1 MAKKQPTTGLFTST
15 EFSSF
20 KPGVYRKTDT
30 ILKGILSSARNKI
43 KNQIMPFVP
52 DQYMIGGWVNSGNL
66 LGYIWTRIFPFGI
79 NTNGTHCINFAI
91 DQNGLHLRIDTD
103 KSKYVKLNGTGTF
116 NRSPIADSIWNNSFE
131 TIDVSQATTL
141 SAQNIAAWIIDY
153 MNRHKIDYINYIKA
167 FSLTGQQPAAANIV
181 IPHQP
186 SGKTLPLNNI
196 LYGPPGTGKTYN
208 TVNKALEIIDGIS
221 QHDIIRFKQLKSL
234 GRIEFITFH
243 QSMSYEDFVEG
254 IKPITMGQQVTYD
267 VKPGMFKQICEK
279 AEIDPENNYV
289 LIIDEI
295 NRGNVSQIF
304 GELITLIEKDKR
316 LGEKEELTVK
326 LPYSSTCVQTGQ
338 QVKEFGVP
346 KNLYIIGTM
355 NTADRSVEALDTAL
369 RRRFFFEEMMPDPSL
384 LNCTITDNNNHN
396 FCTLEDLLLT
406 INSRLEVLKDRD
418 HLIGHSYFMKFNS
431 QASVLPDDLRD
442 VFHYEIIPLLQEY
455 FYGDYEKILMILGD
469 GFVDRI
475 NIQSNPVVFA
485 AGGLSYSQP
494 NYIYRLKPISG
505 VNMLG
510 ALSSMQIQNWKP

>member
-15 EFSSF
+15 ELNSL

-30 ILKGILSSARNKI
+30 ILRSILSGARDKI
-43 KNQIMPFVP
+43 KNQIMPLIH
-52 DQYMIGGWVNSGNL
+52 DQYVIGGWVNSGNL
-66 LGYIWTRIFPFGI
+66 LGYIWTRIFPFGV
-79 NTNGTHCINFAI
+79 NTNKTHCINFGI

-103 KSKYVKLNGTGTF
+103 KNAFEKINGKSTF
-116 NRSPIADSIWNNSFE
+116 NRSPIADSIWNNSLE
-131 TIDVSQATTL
+131 TIDAIKATAL
-141 SAQNIAAWIIDY
+141 SAQQIADWITDY
-153 MNRHKIDYINYIKA
+153 MNRHKTDYINYINA
-167 FSLTGQQPAAANIV
+167 FGSTSQLPV
-181 IPHQP
+181 LPHHP
-186 SGKTLPLNNI
+186 LPLNRI

-208 TVNKALEIIDGIS
+208 TVNKALEIIDGVC
-221 QHDIIRFKQLKSL
+221 QHDILRFKQLKAL
-234 GRIEFITFH
+234 GRIAFVTFH
-243 QSMSYEDFVEG
+243 QSMSYEEFVEG
-254 IKPITMGQQVTYD
+254 IKPITTSQTVTYD
-267 VKPGMFKQICEK
+267 VKPGIFKIICED
-279 AEIDPENNYV
+279 AENDPENNYV

-295 NRGNVSQIF
+295 NRGSVSQIF

-316 LGEKEELTVK
+316 MGASEELTVK

-369 RRRFFFEEMMPDPSL
+369 RRRFFFEEMMPDPTL
-384 LNCTITDNNNHN
+384 LKCTITDNNHN
-396 FCTLEDLLLT
+396 YCTLEDLLLT
-406 INSRLEVLKDRD
+406 INTRLEILKDRD

-431 QASVLPDDLRD
+431 QTSVSPDDLRD

-475 NIQSNPVVFA
+475 NIQSKPVVFA
-485 AGGLSYSQP
+485 TGGLSYSQP

-510 ALSSMQIQNWKP
+510 ALGSMLIQNWVP